1 MCETFR
7 NKEEKSRTST
17 EDKGVKKM
25 TCDWPFSTL
34 LRGISSAKEDRG
46 AGLTGFLG
54 LEGKIGDSLTLI
66 SR

>member
-1 MCETFR
+1 
-7 NKEEKSRTST
+7 
-17 EDKGVKKM
+17 M

-54 LEGKIGDSLTLI
+54 LERKKKGDSLTLI